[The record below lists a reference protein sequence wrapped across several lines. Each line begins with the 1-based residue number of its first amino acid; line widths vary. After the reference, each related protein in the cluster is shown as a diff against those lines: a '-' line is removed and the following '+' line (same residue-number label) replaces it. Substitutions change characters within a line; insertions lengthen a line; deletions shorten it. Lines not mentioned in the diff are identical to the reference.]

1 MAETAEGGALPP
13 RGTWLRVG
21 GRRGAARRLRRLGWW
36 RGREDAQGREL
47 TRRGQGHRSHPGKEW
62 RLWAPS
68 KVQAKVRSAPPP
80 SSPCVSPVKWL
91 FVQERARHTLS
102 LPMVPTQCGGLF

>member
-13 RGTWLRVG
+13 RGTWLKVG
-21 GRRGAARRLRRLGWW
+21 GKERSRKEAEKAGLGG
-36 RGREDAQGREL
+36 GREDAQGREL

-62 RLWAPS
+62 PLWAPS

-80 SSPCVSPVKWL
+80 TSPCVSPVKWL
-91 FVQERARHTLS
+91 SVQERARHTLS
-102 LPMVPTQCGGLF
+102 LPTVPTQCGGLF